1 MDEKIISI
9 LKEIVDKEYQW
20 KNIKHEPVVEGEDDL
35 FIEFEADIKNEQ
47 KAKELENAVNKF
59 FEEDKTKNIDY
70 IKIYDK
76 NTREKFESI
85 YVYNVKLIE
94 EMESKLCT
102 KKRNQSI
109 LFLQNYGFVK
119 DNTVLNTNVIIY
131 KNTYNSYS
139 INLDIFVDTVKYSL
153 DKIKT
158 INMNEYFKEITE
170 FVKSL

>member
-9 LKEIVDKEYQW
+9 LKEIIDKEYQW
-20 KNIKHEPVVEGEDDL
+20 KNIKREPVVKDDL
-35 FIEFEADIKNEQ
+35 FIEFEADIKDEQ

-70 IKIYDK
+70 MKIYDK
-76 NTREKFESI
+76 NTKEKFESI

-102 KKRNQSI
+102 KKRNQAM
-109 LFLQNYGFVK
+109 LFLQNYGLVK
-119 DNTVLNTNVIIY
+119 DNIVLNTNMIIY
-131 KNTYNSYS
+131 KNTNNSYS
-139 INLDIFVDTVKYSL
+139 IDLDIFVDTVKYSL
-153 DKIKT
+153 DKFKDT
-158 INMNEYFKEITE
+158 NMNEHFKEITE